1 MNGINNQCIPIHV
14 ILSLGPEDLKYK
26 TQQTQMLLTFKRMLV
41 LPKVLMPL
49 LERKVRVSDKCTACD
64 LYSVASYSKSAVR
77 MIWPLVPVT
86 ECVLGL

>member
-1 MNGINNQCIPIHV
+1 MYTYTCNSVFRSRGFEVQDSANTDVAYIQENVGATKGANAIA
-14 ILSLGPEDLKYK
+14 G
-26 TQQTQMLLTFKRMLV
+26 
-41 LPKVLMPL
+41 
-49 LERKVRVSDKCTACD
+49 RKVRVSDKCTACD